1 MKSAVLRHALN
12 LLSLAVVVGAGY
24 AAAAPT
30 GKSTTSAPVAKST
43 AAATTPAARSDAPAG
58 QGSTAV
64 ATFAMGCFW
73 SAESA
78 FEGRPGVISV
88 TSGYTG
94 GHVPHPSYEEVSSGT
109 TGHFEAIEVVYDP
122 AKTTFPKLLDV
133 FWHNVDP
140 TQGDGQFCDRAPE
153 YRSIVFYHSDAQRN
167 EAQKS
172 MREMA
177 PTLRVK
183 KPIVSQ
189 ILPAGAFYAAEDY
202 HQDFARRNP
211 EYYQRY
217 REGCGRDARLMQL
230 WGKLDAHATEI
241 E

>member
-1 MKSAVLRHALN
+1 MKSTFVWGSMLCAALA
-12 LLSLAVVVGAGY
+12 LAAS
-24 AAAAPT
+24 AASAAAP
-30 GKSTTSAPVAKST
+30 AKSAAPT
-43 AAATTPAARSDAPAG
+43 AKSATKHD
-58 QGSTAV
+58 STAV

-122 AKTTFPKLLDV
+122 ARTTFARLLDV

-153 YRSIVFYHSDAQRN
+153 YRSIVFYHSDAQRDA
-167 EAQKS
+167 AQKS
-172 MREMA
+172 MRDMA
-177 PTLRVK
+177 SSLLVK
-183 KPIVSQ
+183 KPVVSQ
-189 ILPAGAFYAAEDY
+189 ILPAGPFYPAEEY

-230 WGKLDAHATEI
+230 WGKLDAHAAGAE
-241 E
+241 